1 MDCIMK
7 KNQQNTLISPSIDEL
22 MEKVDNKYVLSLI
35 IAKRARMLADGDAPL
50 TENEHINKVTTAID
64 EINEGMVKPYIPGGE
79 LPEDGE

>member
-1 MDCIMK
+1 MK

-50 TENEHINKVTTAID
+50 TENVHINKVTTAID
-64 EINEGMVKPYIPGGE
+64 EINEGMVRPHVPSGE
-79 LPEDGE
+79 LPEDTED